1 MGLGRAAIDAAA
13 GRPQESREMRSV
25 IVLAL
30 GAVVAA
36 LSACNGTGDPT
47 GATCPPNSTL
57 TYETFGKAFFAAN
70 CDACHGAGGDTQPR
84 LSSQETIRRQKDD
97 VDKAAAKGPTR
108 PTRTCQTGAAST
120 TKSAGSSV
128 SGSPAARLSG
138 GDAAY
143 RGYLTST
150 DRPKVPPFALTASTI
165 TT

>member
-1 MGLGRAAIDAAA
+1 
-13 GRPQESREMRSV
+13 MRSV

-97 VDKAAAKGPTR
+97 VDKAAAKGPNATNTYMPDGR
-108 PTRTCQTGAAST
+108 SVDDEERRKLGEWLACGA
-120 TKSAGSSV
+120 
-128 SGSPAARLSG
+128 P
-138 GDAAY
+138 
-143 RGYLTST
+143 
-150 DRPKVPPFALTASTI
+150 
-165 TT
+165 